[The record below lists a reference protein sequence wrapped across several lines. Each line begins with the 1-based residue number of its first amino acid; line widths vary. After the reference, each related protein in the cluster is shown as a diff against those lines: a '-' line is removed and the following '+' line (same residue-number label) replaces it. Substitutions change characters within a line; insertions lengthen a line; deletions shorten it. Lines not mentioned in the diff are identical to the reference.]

1 MCTTHTRQCPC
12 VYPHTP
18 PACVHVTGK
27 FAEEAKS
34 VGRTT
39 LKRVVKCHYNYKYKF
54 LRPTN
59 KQVTSCSPSQLSHAQ
74 PRPSRPTLNPTHSP
88 TANPHAQVVERY
100 IYMLKFHKQGPSLA
114 TGYAAAA
121 QGAMAAAAPALATTA
136 LG

>member
-18 PACVHVTGK
+18 PACVHVTGE

-100 IYMLKFHKQGPSLA
+100 MLKFHKKGSLA
-114 TGYAAAA
+114 AAAAAA
-121 QGAMAAAAPALATTA
+121 QAAMAAVAQAPATTA
-136 LG
+136 SEQSTA

>member
-1 MCTTHTRQCPC
+1 MSQASSPRRRRASAGPRS
-12 VYPHTP
+12 
-18 PACVHVTGK
+18 
-27 FAEEAKS
+27 S
-34 VGRTT
+34 V
-39 LKRVVKCHYNYKYKF
+39 VVKCHYNYKYKF

-74 PRPSRPTLNPTHSP
+74 PCPSRPTLNPTHSP